1 MIQAEFITLSQ
12 EVAEAIDARQA
23 VVALES
29 TIISHGLPWPD
40 NLACAQ
46 RLEAIVRKYGAVPA
60 TIALHDGK
68 VLVGLNNDQ
77 LEALATAGP
86 NVRKVSRRDLA
97 SILTQRSWGATTVA
111 ATMIAAHSVGIKVFA
126 TGGIGGVHRGAEQ
139 DFDISADLAELGR
152 TPVVVVCAGA
162 KSILDLPKTLEVL
175 ETQGVPIWGWQCDT
189 FPSFFTRSS
198 GIGIED
204 TFDTVK
210 TLATCANT
218 HLAMGGNGGALIV
231 NPVPPADALDKSQE
245 TRWIEQ
251 ALKDARSAGVAGK
264 AATPFLLSKLVE
276 LSNGQTLRANLALV
290 ENNVQLASRV
300 ALEMAGQQ

>member
-1 MIQAEFITLSQ
+1 MIQAEFISLSQ
-12 EVAEAIDARQA
+12 EVAEAIDAGQA

-77 LEALATAGP
+77 LEALATAGS

-97 SILTQRSWGATTVA
+97 SVLTQRSWGATTVA
-111 ATMIAAHSVGIKVFA
+111 ATMIAADTAGIRVFA

-139 DFDISADLAELGR
+139 DFDISADLIELGR

-175 ETQGVPIWGWQCDT
+175 ETQGVPIWGWHCDT
-189 FPSFFTRSS
+189 FPSFFSQSS
-198 GIGIED
+198 GIDIED
-204 TFDTVK
+204 TFDSLEV
-210 TLATCANT
+210 LASCANT

-231 NPVPPADALDKSQE
+231 NPVPRADALDMSQE

-251 ALKDARSAGVAGK
+251 ALKDARTAGVGGK
-264 AATPFLLSKLVE
+264 AATPFLLRKLVE
-276 LSNGQTLRANLALV
+276 LSDGQTLRANLALV
-290 ENNVQLASRV
+290 ENNVQLAARV
-300 ALEMAGQQ
+300 AAEMAGQR